1 MSLVRSVSDESRGRT
16 LKRAMR
22 SRSTSRGRAMSIARP
37 LRSYAARGMY
47 NGEYKL
53 TRNVNQTISS
63 AAGTGFIISGATT
76 GGFFITVSPTAVTL
90 WANVLNSVVVPFPNI
105 SEVSALFD
113 TVKIDKLELTISAQG
128 SDQAGTVGTVV
139 PRIYIANDYTDGTT
153 GTTLDQVLQQGGCR
167 FLNLSNDQGMAY
179 HTCYPKHQRIIYY
192 NAATSAYEPAV
203 GFISSSVDVPHYGI
217 RIATDASKLSSTG
230 FQMNFKIFLSCK
242 NVK

>member
-1 MSLVRSVSDESRGRT
+1 MLVNVPRGRT
-16 LKRAMR
+16 LKRKSSSLTTR
-22 SRSTSRGRAMSIARP
+22 DSSSSRGMSIPR
-37 LRSYAARGMY
+37 LVRSAAVRGVY
-47 NGEYKL
+47 NGEYKI

-76 GGFFITVSPTAVTL
+76 GGFFITMSPTAVTL
-90 WANVLNSVVVPFPNI
+90 WANVLNSIVVPFPNI
-105 SEVSALFD
+105 AEISALWD
-113 TVKIDKLELTISAQG
+113 TVRIDKLELTISAQG
-128 SDQAGTVGTVV
+128 SDQGGTVGTVV

-192 NAATSAYEPAV
+192 NAATSAYEPAT

-230 FQMNFKIFLSCK
+230 FQMNFKIFLTCK